1 MKTYSKTPKNKENVN
16 QNYVEYILRLHFVKV
31 TWCHLGWHYNVTWVT
46 LQCHLGDITMSLR
59 VTVKRWTYHTYDN
72 AQRHVTAFWPI
83 SEAAQKWFHGPTRVH
98 TPNTF
103 GLHCAESV
111 PQRHLRYAHIK
122 PSVSTYLYSILI
134 AYIYAKYRP
143 LCLTVLLGFVTGMH
157 FEKAKLYTTLFA
169 IQAAT
174 KHWTITERNKKE
186 KQTNQSFTAL
196 SHSQIK
202 RSDYCLLTFENIC
215 SSANYQC
222 RETVW

>member
-1 MKTYSKTPKNKENVN
+1 MYLMKTYSKTPKNKENVN

-103 GLHCAESV
+103 GLHCLYFL
-111 PQRHLRYAHIK
+111 LRAIK
-122 PSVSTYLYSILI
+122 L
-134 AYIYAKYRP
+134 
-143 LCLTVLLGFVTGMH
+143 
-157 FEKAKLYTTLFA
+157 AKLLVPRKFPAPVYS
-169 IQAAT
+169 T
-174 KHWTITERNKKE
+174 KIFQSPINFGLQHYQTVSLHW
-186 KQTNQSFTAL
+186 
-196 SHSQIK
+196 
-202 RSDYCLLTFENIC
+202 
-215 SSANYQC
+215 
-222 RETVW
+222 